1 MSQEIQ
7 HICTFCTPLSQNNRW
22 VVGKV
27 PTGEELHG
35 TWTMETLGNCTQF
48 TQHSSISICPKKNLL
63 LLHCTFLDLRE
74 SRRCTCRVGFIKK
87 IAPKVRQHNV
97 YTLRCSAITITFY
110 ILWNSNCTTST
121 TSYQGHF
128 TVYVV
133 SHYYDFIIFF
143 FPIDYNS
150 LLYFSLIITSY
161 SMLLVWYKIVSL
173 PGETPLDWVLT
184 GCSNDGQQGKGEHFR
199 TGAAHTHTFISTHR
213 CWTRVR

>member
-1 MSQEIQ
+1 MSREIQ
-7 HICTFCTPLSQNNRW
+7 HICTFCTPLSLNNRW

-74 SRRCTCRVGFIKK
+74 SKRCTCRVGFIKK

-97 YTLRCSAITITFY
+97 YTLRCSAITITLLY
-110 ILWNSNCTTST
+110 SVTQQWHSIDYKLPRTLYCLCS
-121 TSYQGHF
+121 
-128 TVYVV
+128 V
-133 SHYYDFIIFF
+133 SLLFF
-143 FPIDYNS
+143 SIDYNS

-161 SMLLVWYKIVSL
+161 GMLLVWYKIVRI

-199 TGAAHTHTFISTHR
+199 TGAAHTHS
-213 CWTRVR
+213 